1 MRASLAVAA
10 TLLTAALLTPIG
22 AHTTGASF
30 VDRVGNTYEIR
41 LQSESATSGNGSTGS
56 SHDVWTLTERVV
68 ALRDGSAELLFDLP
82 ADTSA
87 EERTQAWHYPARVFK
102 PAQGPLVLLNASD
115 AERRL
120 HAWLSEQELRL
131 CGHWVFGWTAQY
143 IDCDPQSVLAMLAPY
158 LEPTDIRD
166 GAMYSEVGALEPA
179 PLRTGEQSS
188 NGPVFVARL
197 EIDPNAVRRQRAQDD
212 VAIAEMTGHPAVSLD
227 AALQA
232 HASERVS
239 GTIVTTF
246 ETDLTGRVT
255 RRTRVTQIDIAKQD
269 GATERR
275 TTTETTD
282 WALSAATSTP
292 H

>member
-1 MRASLAVAA
+1 MLLA
-10 TLLTAALLTPIG
+10 PIG
-22 AHTTGASF
+22 ALASSSASF
-30 VDRVGNTYEIR
+30 ADRVGDTYEIR
-41 LQSESATSGNGSTGS
+41 LQSESAITGSGSTGS

-68 ALRDGSAELLFDLP
+68 ALRDGGSELQFDLP
-82 ADTSA
+82 PDTSA
-87 EERTQAWHYPARVFK
+87 EERTQAWQFPARVFR

-143 IDCDPQSVLAMLAPY
+143 FDCDPQSVLAMLAPY
-158 LEPTDIRD
+158 LEPANIRE
-166 GAMYSEVGALEPA
+166 GALYNESSALEPV
-179 PLRTGEQSS
+179 PLRITERSS
-188 NGPVFVARL
+188 NGPVLVARL
-197 EIDPNAVRRQRAQDD
+197 EIDPNTIRHQRAEGD
-212 VAIAEMTGHPAVSLD
+212 VAVAEMTGHPPVSLD
-227 AALQA
+227 TALQA

-255 RRTRVTQIDIAKQD
+255 RRTRVTQIDTSKPD
-269 GATERR
+269 GTTEHR

-282 WALSAATSTP
+282 WALSSASATPAP